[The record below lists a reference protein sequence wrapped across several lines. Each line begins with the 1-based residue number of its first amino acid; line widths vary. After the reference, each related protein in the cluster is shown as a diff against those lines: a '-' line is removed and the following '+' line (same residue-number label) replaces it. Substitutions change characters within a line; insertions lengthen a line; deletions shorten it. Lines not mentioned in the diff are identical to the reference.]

1 MPSIKKSELISPLQR
16 LSIIIPFFLYFFF
29 KRNYR
34 EPEKLANRDCARGGK
49 RKRRRRKIKIFG
61 YFFFFF
67 SSPTVGGRL
76 LALLAGPHPRREWV
90 SAGDTD
96 RWPMDQSTR
105 RSLSLALV
113 ALASRLRRRHDPP
126 ESPPT
131 QKEKKISAANTHT
144 HTNTTQSDPL
154 GKTSPKNPSFF
165 LHWPSR
171 KNVLLVINT
180 KQSTAAHTPR
190 KLVFFSSK
198 SMIANEDCPLLM
210 IDLRSYLKV
219 WNDTN

>member
-131 QKEKKISAANTHT
+131 QKEKKSPPQTRTHT
-144 HTNTTQSDPL
+144 QTQHNPIHSVKQVL
-154 GKTSPKNPSFF
+154 RTLLFFCIGHQGKMSCWWLTRN
-165 LHWPSR
+165 
-171 KNVLLVINT
+171 N
-180 KQSTAAHTPR
+180 
-190 KLVFFSSK
+190 
-198 SMIANEDCPLLM
+198 PLL
-210 IDLRSYLKV
+210 LTLPENSFSFRRKV
-219 WNDTN
+219 WLPMKIAHY